1 MIMTTTKTKISS
13 KSITFYLAALRSY
26 FAYYDVDVIPS
37 KFTRKVK
44 VPKVMREDL
53 PLYYNSLFCLWCLP
67 LLALTIYLME
77 LSFCLSSSLRRR

>member
-13 KSITFYLAALRSY
+13 KSITFYLAAPLRSY

-44 VPKVMREDL
+44 VPKVMREEIF
-53 PLYYNSLFCLWCLP
+53 LYIIILFSAYGVCPC
-67 LLALTIYLME
+67 
-77 LSFCLSSSLRRR
+77 